1 MIGGWLGMM
10 IIPIILIAVVIYLI
24 YNQKQKN
31 NVKDNGSNDNSL
43 DILNGKYAR
52 GEINEKRYNAKKN
65 KILKLKL

>member
-1 MIGGWLGMM
+1 MM